1 MTIETITVEDFEA
14 VAHNHKRARTTEGT
28 AVLKLQPMEGLK
40 FPCRWKHYHYYKS
53 PNSKRT
59 SGTRTQCYGL
69 AVLQTITRKNGF
81 RISGR
86 CIDGTVRVFRY
97 E

>member
-14 VAHNHKRARTTEGT
+14 VAHNHQRARTTEGI

-40 FPCRWKHYHYYKS
+40 FPCRWNHHGPAS
-53 PNSKRT
+53 
-59 SGTRTQCYGL
+59 QCNGV
-69 AVLQTITRKNGF
+69 AILQRITRKNGF
-81 RISGR
+81 RLSGR
-86 CIDGTVRVFRY
+86 CIDGTVRVWRY

>member
-1 MTIETITVEDFEA
+1 MTIETITVGDFEA
-14 VAHNHKRARTTEGT
+14 VAHNHFTTEGT

-40 FPCRWKHYHYYKS
+40 FPCRWKHYHYHKS
-53 PNSKRT
+53 PNSKRR
-59 SGTRTQCYGL
+59 SKCNGV
-69 AVLQTITRKNGF
+69 AVLQGLTRKNGF

-86 CIDGTVRVFRY
+86 CTDGTVRVWRY